1 MINNKLTDGRSRLR
15 EAAKNYQTALAW
27 YQSNIDSP
35 AALQAWDIA
44 TAEFMSAIGNRE
56 TDIIADLLNEIDAL
70 TKHAEIL
77 VAGIDSPVAYLYQ
90 KRAEMENIFG
100 TGESWEINDRFFESD
115 LPVVEIPE
123 SDGCEFMPL
132 YASPQPLNA
141 AERAELQERRKAEA
155 PAPVM
160 VAECAIC
167 GKSCTNA
174 NHPVKAVTIESPL
187 NTSGRAELH
196 AFRRAACNHGFP
208 PGAHTQGVIGCV
220 KCSGRLVMMW
230 EQPNGGDCES

>member
-1 MINNKLTDGRSRLR
+1 MTNSKLPEWRKALNTAV
-15 EAAKNYQTALAW
+15 ENYQSAQAW
-27 YQSNIDSP
+27 YEENQDSSSAEQDVD
-35 AALQAWDIA
+35 AAVC
-44 TAEFMSAIGNRE
+44 EIGELLGKYGILIVLNLLDE
-56 TDIIADLLNEIDAL
+56 IAD
-70 TKHAEIL
+70 
-77 VAGIDSPVAYLYQ
+77 
-90 KRAEMENIFG
+90 
-100 TGESWEINDRFFESD
+100 
-115 LPVVEIPE
+115 
-123 SDGCEFMPL
+123 
-132 YASPQPLNA
+132 
-141 AERAELQERRKAEA
+141 LQERRKAEA

-187 NTSGRAELH
+187 NTSERAELH